1 MDSVTVSLLTVG
13 AGEEVWSL
21 YGHTAIR
28 YQDRSTGADWAIN
41 YGAFSFEQPFFAL
54 RFIFGLTD
62 YEMAIFPMSLF
73 MQIYKEEEHRWVLQ
87 QDLNLTVQEKQKI
100 TAALYENYLPSNRT
114 YRYNYFSDN
123 CTTRARDIILFHLN
137 NIRYD
142 ISQQQVAPSYREMIH
157 QWNENHRWMRFG
169 NDLLLGIKAD
179 FPTTHIQ
186 RQFLPD
192 SLRKDF
198 ESITTLDEN
207 GKKVPLVSKSFYLI
221 SPQEVGNTTLSS
233 NTITPRMTFII
244 FFVVIVL
251 LTAFGWYKKSSLWV
265 LDTILLGVTGLA
277 GLVLFVMIFSKH
289 PTVQVNLQILL
300 LNPLS
305 LIFLYPT
312 IKAERSGKCHYYWKI
327 LTVCLLL
334 MLAGAFFLDYAEGI
348 IFLALSLLIRC
359 IEIIFRHKMMSAAK
373 SGAQK

>member
-1 MDSVTVSLLTVG
+1 MDSVTISLLTVG
-13 AGEEVWSL
+13 AGDEVWSL

-28 YQDRSTGADWAIN
+28 YQDRSTGADLAIN

-54 RFIFGLTD
+54 RFVFGLTD

-73 MQIYKEEEHRWVLQ
+73 MQIYKDEEHRCVLQ

-100 TAALYENYLPSNRT
+100 TNALYENYLPSNRT
-114 YRYNYFSDN
+114 YRSNYFYDN
-123 CTTRARDIILFHLN
+123 CTTRARDIILLYLN

-142 ISQQQVAPSYREMIH
+142 TNQQQVAPSYREMTH

-198 ESITTLDEN
+198 ESIHTVDEN
-207 GKKVPLVSKSFYLI
+207 GKESPLISKSFYLI
-221 SPQEVGNTTLSS
+221 TPQEIENNATSS
-233 NTITPRMTFII
+233 ETITPRIV
-244 FFVVIVL
+244 FVLLFVMILLLTALGWYKHCSLWILDTVL
-251 LTAFGWYKKSSLWV
+251 LT
-265 LDTILLGVTGLA
+265 VTGLA

-289 PTVQVNLQILL
+289 PTVQINLQILL

-305 LIFLYPT
+305 LLFLYPT
-312 IKAERSGKCHYYWKI
+312 IKAERKNQCYFYWKI
-327 LTVCLLL
+327 LTVCLVL
-334 MLAGAFFLDYAEGI
+334 MLAGAIFQDYAEGI

-359 IEIIFRHKMMSAAK
+359 IGNMYHRNMMFNTK
-373 SGAQK
+373 SCT